1 MDLRQFLETKFL
13 CWVLIVTRTAG
24 MFTIAPFFGDW
35 FLPVQ
40 MKILLVVFLSWTC
53 LPVVSESIALNT
65 PVLQIVLAMFSN
77 YTFGLAV
84 GFLALLPVVAMSVSG
99 EIFGTQMGFAMSS
112 VFDPQREEVPLQGEL
127 LYILG
132 LYVFVTLKG
141 HLLVYQAI
149 VDSLKVVPLSK
160 TIMNFDFVNILT
172 NKTTE
177 MFEIAMKIGLPMI
190 GFMLVVSIALGIVS
204 RLVPQMNV
212 FMVGMPLK
220 VLVGLILF
228 VGMIPIWAEIF
239 SQIANKTLNFLSY
252 FIQVFSK

>member
-1 MDLRQFLETKFL
+1 MDLRQFIETKFL

-40 MKILLVVFLSWTC
+40 TKILLVIFLGWTS
-53 LPVVSESIALNT
+53 LPAVNESIALNT
-65 PVLQIVLAMFSN
+65 PVLQIVLAIFSN
-77 YTFGLAV
+77 YTFGLAI
-84 GFLALLPVVAMSVSG
+84 GFLALLPIVAMSVSG

-127 LYILG
+127 LYMLG
-132 LYVFVTLKG
+132 LYVFVALKG

-149 VDSLKVVPLSK
+149 VDSLRVVPLSK
-160 TIMNFDFVNILT
+160 TITNFDFVNILT
-172 NKTTE
+172 SKTTE

-190 GFMLVVSIALGIVS
+190 GFMLVVSIALGIIS

-228 VGMIPIWAEIF
+228 AGMIPIWADVF
-239 SQIANKTLNFLSY
+239 SQIANKTLNFLNY
-252 FIQVFSK
+252 FVQTFSK

>member
-1 MDLRQFLETKFL
+1 
-13 CWVLIVTRTAG
+13 

-40 MKILLVVFLSWTC
+40 IKILLVIFLGWTS
-53 LPVVSESIALNT
+53 LPAVNESIALNT
-65 PVLQIVLAMFSN
+65 PVLQIVLAIFSN
-77 YTFGLAV
+77 YTFGLAI

-127 LYILG
+127 LYMLG
-132 LYVFVTLKG
+132 LYVFVALKG

-149 VDSLKVVPLSK
+149 VDSLRVVPLSR
-160 TIMNFDFVNILT
+160 TITNFDFVNILT
-172 NKTTE
+172 SKTTE

-228 VGMIPIWAEIF
+228 AGMIPIWADVF
-239 SQIANKTLNFLSY
+239 SQIANKTINFLNY
-252 FIQVFSK
+252 FVQTFSK